1 MAESDRCPDGA
12 PEEARNEMPH
22 PRAYCQLCIDA
33 RQRVRELVTAKN
45 EAHIIGT
52 PEFEQWW
59 RNLRG
64 EELLADGQVES
75 DDEDEDDAGND
86 DGKEDE
92 EMEVGDKMEVGEGM
106 EAGEEMEVGEEMDL
120 GEKDSK

>member
-1 MAESDRCPDGA
+1 
-12 PEEARNEMPH
+12 MPH
-22 PRAYCQLCIDA
+22 PRAYCQLCINA
-33 RQRVRELVTAKN
+33 RQRVRELATATK

-75 DDEDEDDAGND
+75 DDEDEGDGDND
-86 DGKEDE
+86 EAKEDE
-92 EMEVGDKMEVGEGM
+92 EMDAGEKMEVS
-106 EAGEEMEVGEEMDL
+106 EEMEVGEEMDVE
-120 GEKDSK
+120 EKDSK